1 MNLFMQMPEK
11 VTVEEVGSANHCRFI
26 MQPLEPGYGVTIG
39 NALRRI
45 LLSSIPGSAI
55 IGVKI
60 TDVLHEYQTVTGVL
74 EDVMEIILNLKEVR
88 FKMEETHSNRVV
100 FHIKGPGTWTA
111 KNIQNAAPEL
121 MVLNPDHHIA
131 TLDKDA
137 NFDVELRLG
146 TGKGYIPWEDQQITD
161 FPVGMLPI
169 DAIYTPIVNVIY
181 TIEPYRVGQRTD
193 YERLILETRT
203 DGTITSEDAVQRA
216 ASIMNDHIRFFITAE
231 EIAQDEEFPVDT
243 ELEEQRA
250 EIEKVREIL
259 DTPVEDLEL
268 SVRVHNCL
276 KAANISVIA
285 DLVRFQESELLKFR
299 NFGRKSLTELIQ
311 KIKDMGVDFGMNV
324 EFYYKF
330 DKKNK

>member
-121 MVLNPDHHIA
+121 MVLNPEHHIA

-146 TGKGYIPWEDQQITD
+146 TGKGYIPWEEQQITD

-203 DGTITSEDAVQRA
+203 DGTISSEEAVQKA
-216 ASIMNDHIRFFITAE
+216 AGILNDHIRFFVSAE
-231 EIAQDEEFPVDT
+231 DIMADEEFPIDT

-276 KAANISVIA
+276 KAADISVIA

>member
-1 MNLFMQMPEK
+1 MQMPEK

-146 TGKGYIPWEDQQITD
+146 TGKGYIPWEEQQITD

-203 DGTITSEDAVQRA
+203 DGTISAEEAVQKA
-216 ASIMNDHIRFFITAE
+216 AGIMNDHIRFFVSSE
-231 EIAQDEEFPVDT
+231 DSIADEEFPIDT

>member
-1 MNLFMQMPEK
+1 MQMPEK

-146 TGKGYIPWEDQQITD
+146 TGKGYIPWEEQQITD

-203 DGTITSEDAVQRA
+203 DGTISSEEAVQKA
-216 ASIMNDHIRFFITAE
+216 AGIMNDHIRFFVSSE
-231 EIAQDEEFPVDT
+231 DSIADEEFPIDT